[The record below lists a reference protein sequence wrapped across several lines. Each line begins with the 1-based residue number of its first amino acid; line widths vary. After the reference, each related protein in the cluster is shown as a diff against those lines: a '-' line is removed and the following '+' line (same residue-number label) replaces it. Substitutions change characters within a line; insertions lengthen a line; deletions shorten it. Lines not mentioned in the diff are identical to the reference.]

1 MPRRSDT
8 RHIPSDDAVEDALA
22 ALLANTRRIRRKLTL
37 LQLADSIEVAAAG
50 LGSVE
55 AVSDRVGLSYEMLR
69 QFLTVKKL
77 SPKVKALITH
87 RRIESVDMAHRLT
100 KLPRTDQELVADAI
114 ANRGLDSDDA
124 RAIVALRKCAP
135 NLPIREIIG
144 RIQQTKS
151 VKHFLILFMWPR
163 PSVTEAALAERFAT
177 VLGKDSVI
185 GIHNVRG
192 VGVLTISE
200 PGKAQLQDIAKR
212 SGLTRKA
219 LIDRIIAGE
228 LT

>member
-1 MPRRSDT
+1 MPRNSDK
-8 RHIPSDDAVEDALA
+8 RHIPSDNAVEDALA
-22 ALLANTRRIRRKLTL
+22 ALLANTRCVRRKLTL

-77 SPKVKALITH
+77 SPKVKALITQ
-87 RRIESVDMAHRLT
+87 RRIESVDIAHRLS
-100 KLPRTDQELVADAI
+100 KLPPTDQELVADAI
-114 ANRGLDSDDA
+114 ANGDLDSDDA

-144 RIQQTKS
+144 RIQQTKF
-151 VKHFLILFMWPR
+151 VKHFLILFMWP
-163 PSVTEAALAERFAT
+163 PLSVTEAALAKRFAT

-185 GIHNVRG
+185 DIHNVRG
-192 VGVLTISE
+192 VGVLTITES
-200 PGKAQLQDIAKR
+200 GKAKLHDVARR
-212 SGLTRKA
+212 SALTRKA
-219 LIDRIIAGE
+219 IVDRIIIGE
-228 LT
+228 LR